1 MPLLSVVIVGR
12 KEQFFDRTVADA
24 VAHIRGDTEVIGI
37 CDEGW
42 PEPAVAD
49 DPKVHLV
56 CHPTS
61 IGQRAAVNE
70 GVRISRAK
78 YVMKADAHCSFDEGF
93 DVKATAPYED
103 GRLDQRTTSVLRMYN
118 LHAFDWLCKGC
129 GKRIYQGKKP
139 EKCETCQSVDVVQD
153 IIWKPRLTKQTD
165 FARFD
170 SDLHFQYFGEY
181 KARPAA
187 QGDFAD
193 LMCCV
198 GACWMLPKS
207 FYEEFGGMDE
217 AHGSW
222 GQMGVELACKSWLS
236 GGRQVV
242 NKTTWFSHMFRT
254 QPGFGFPYPIS
265 GNQVENARKHSRKLW
280 MGNTWPQQVRPLSWL
295 IQKFSPVPSW
305 TDDLI
310 QTVSGKGKQFAAGD
324 VAPHQAATAV
334 PAGSDGPMTA
344 PPPPDPIPPAWGQG
358 RAGAAWRFP
367 TTGPGPRRTQV
378 TGKAIKISARTP
390 LTKGLLYYTHN
401 EGDPLILKAAQAR
414 ISHCAQLHSIEKIV
428 SVSLRPIDFG
438 DNIVLPLQKGTL
450 TMFQQQLRGLEALVD
465 VDVVFFVEHD
475 VLYHPDHF
483 AFDPPRNDVFYYDEN
498 VWKIDARDIEKPLF
512 YFAKQTAQLCASREL
527 LLGHYQKRVAK
538 VEKDGFSRH
547 MGFEPGCHMPP
558 RGVDSFPAM
567 RWMSPNPQLD
577 IRWTGQ
583 NLTKSRWDQKEFRS
597 PQSCLGWTLA
607 DDVPGW
613 PRIFGRFPAFIHEVA
628 GGA

>member
-1 MPLLSVVIVGR
+1 MPLLSVVVVGR
-12 KEQFFDRTVADA
+12 QEQFFSRTVADI
-24 VAHIRGDTEVIGI
+24 VEHMRGDTEVIAI
-37 CDEGW
+37 ADEGW
-42 PEPAVAD
+42 PDPPIVD
-49 DPKVHLV
+49 DPRVHIV

-78 YVMKADAHCSFDEGF
+78 YVMKADAHCSFEEGF

-103 GRLDQRTTSVLRMYN
+103 GRLDQRTTSIVRMYN
-118 LHAFDWLCKGC
+118 LHAFDLLCKGC

-139 EKCETCQSVDVVQD
+139 DKCEGCGSSDVVQD
-153 IIWKPRLTKQTD
+153 MVWKPRMTKQTD

-181 KARPAA
+181 KSRPQA
-187 QGDFAD
+187 QGDFSD
-193 LMCCV
+193 VMCCV

-207 FYEEFGGMDE
+207 FYEEIGGMDE

-242 NKTTWFSHMFRT
+242 NKTTWFAHMFRT

-265 GNQVENARKHSRKLW
+265 GNQVDRARKHSRQLW
-280 MGNTWPQQVRPLSWL
+280 MENTWPQQVRPLSWL
-295 IQKFSPVPSW
+295 IEKFAPVPGW
-305 TDDLI
+305 TAEAI
-310 QTVSGKGKQFAAGD
+310 QSVSGRGKKQFMPSVEPPVSVTLDDARP
-324 VAPHQAATAV
+324 V
-334 PAGSDGPMTA
+334 GSDGPIAA
-344 PPPPDPIPPAWGQG
+344 PPADPVPPPWGQG

-367 TTGPGPRRTQV
+367 NGGGSQRIQATKHIRLSER
-378 TGKAIKISARTP
+378 AP
-390 LTKGLLYYTHN
+390 LTKGMLYYTHN
-401 EGDPLILKAAQAR
+401 DLDPLIMKAAQAR
-414 ISHCAQLHSIEKIV
+414 LALCAKLHGITKVV
-428 SVSLRPIDFG
+428 SVSLRPIEFG

-483 AFDPPRNDVFYYDEN
+483 AFEPPRNDVFYYDEH
-498 VWKIDARDIEKPLF
+498 VWKVDTTDVQKPLF

-527 LLGHYQKRVAK
+527 LLGHYQRRVAK

-567 RWMSPNPQLD
+567 RWMSPTPQLD
-577 IRWTGQ
+577 LRHTG
-583 NLTKSRWDQKEFRS
+583 NLTKSRWDQRGFRS
-597 PQSCLGWTLA
+597 PLSCLGWQVSEQ
-607 DDVPGW
+607 VPGW
-613 PRIFGRFPAFIHEVA
+613 PSMFGRFPSFLTEVSQET
-628 GGA
+628 